1 VRAEV
6 AKAAVSAANRRI
18 HLPFAQGAFDRVADR
33 PGIVVEGSDVRLAR
47 LHAEFVAALASPDY

>member
-1 VRAEV
+1 V